1 MQAGARNPNT
11 ARRRQEHANDDDDD
25 NNNNDDDDDDNTTQQ
40 QPIQMQPGR
49 ASLTTPAPPTTSA
62 SLQRMLSTSSNQTTT
77 TGTINMITML
87 SDHIQSKSL
96 LKNGTDELVNE
107 IWKVKYTKITS
118 KDVGAYGAAM
128 KMIKLTINDNKN
140 DEEFLRKAS
149 VEGMSQQKI
158 NDGLN
163 AIIKQAYLRT

>member
-25 NNNNDDDDDDNTTQQ
+25 NNNNDDDDDNTTQQ
-40 QPIQMQPGR
+40 HPIQMQPGR